1 MTGMVY
7 AMKKTAVLSILC
19 VAVLLAAVITE
30 AQQTTKVA
38 RLGYLATR
46 SGPGP
51 NDHAF
56 EQGLRELG
64 YLEGQN
70 ILIERRW
77 AGGNPDRIPSL
88 AAELVRL
95 KVDMIVT
102 SGSTSTHAAKKATA
116 TIPIVMAQDPDPIG
130 NGFIASLAHP
140 GGNITGLSNVNRE
153 LSGKRLELLREIV
166 PRLSRLAVFGTTAF
180 PGNAQGLKEVEAA
193 AAAFGVK
200 LQYLDCLGSEDIDIA
215 FRAAS
220 KEQAGAILV
229 LPGPIFNSHQTKI
242 ADLAVKNR
250 LPATYNSPEY
260 VEGGGLMS
268 YGASIPDSYRR
279 AATYVDKILK
289 GAKPGDLPVEQP
301 KKFEFIINIKAA
313 KQIGLTIP
321 PNVLVRADSVIK

>member
-116 TIPIVMAQDPDPIG
+116 TIPILSWRKTPIPLETDSSPVLRTQVATLLG
-130 NGFIASLAHP
+130 YQML
-140 GGNITGLSNVNRE
+140 TGS
-153 LSGKRLELLREIV
+153 
-166 PRLSRLAVFGTTAF
+166 
-180 PGNAQGLKEVEAA
+180 
-193 AAAFGVK
+193 
-200 LQYLDCLGSEDIDIA
+200 
-215 FRAAS
+215 
-220 KEQAGAILV
+220 
-229 LPGPIFNSHQTKI
+229 
-242 ADLAVKNR
+242 
-250 LPATYNSPEY
+250 
-260 VEGGGLMS
+260 
-268 YGASIPDSYRR
+268 
-279 AATYVDKILK
+279 
-289 GAKPGDLPVEQP
+289 
-301 KKFEFIINIKAA
+301 
-313 KQIGLTIP
+313 
-321 PNVLVRADSVIK
+321 